1 MDSSELTIG
10 GEGDN
15 GGDDDNSINCHNA
28 VDEGD

>member
-15 GGDDDNSINCHNA
+15 GGDDDNGIDCDNAIN
-28 VDEGD
+28 EGD

>member
-15 GGDDDNSINCHNA
+15 GGDDDNGIDCDNA
-28 VDEGD
+28 VNEGD